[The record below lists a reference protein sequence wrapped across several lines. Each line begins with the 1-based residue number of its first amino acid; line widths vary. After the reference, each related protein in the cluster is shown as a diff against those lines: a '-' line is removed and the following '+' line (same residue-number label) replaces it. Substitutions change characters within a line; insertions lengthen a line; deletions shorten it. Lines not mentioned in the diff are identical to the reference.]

1 MEDLATQVSVCLEL
15 GIRCPYEKEWMST
28 YQQDVGQ
35 DSMVT
40 NMLLHVALSL
50 SMFMPRS
57 L

>member
-1 MEDLATQVSVCLEL
+1 MEDLATQVSDCLEL